1 MRTVVVAPDPALAVG
16 FTTVAGNVARQLA
29 AREVEVRYVIHDAAD
44 TAATAEALDA
54 AIPATGAVTVVCF
67 GRAEDLQPLLTDM
80 AQRPWRGRCHVS
92 YYAAVDYA
100 PVAASFRDFAGLV
113 DAVVPA
119 TPFGHDALAPLEPA
133 SPIPHGVDTST
144 FRPASRPARAAAR
157 TELFDADDDTVV
169 VGFVGRNVGH
179 KRLDLAVR
187 AAAHLRHGA
196 HATCR
201 ACHRISVDDL
211 AADGGLRPRRTCRAC
226 GSPDLA
232 RGRPRP
238 VCVYLHTEVTPRPGS
253 QGWWLERLVAGLGL
267 EADVVT
273 HDLDVTAALDTTE
286 LASRMAAL
294 DVHLLLYDCAGWELT
309 VLETAA
315 CGVPNVITDTAG
327 PPTYFRQGGELIGG
341 STVVTPVGARTE
353 ADMDAAVTAL
363 LGLVDDPDQRRAL
376 GMAAR
381 VQAEAYDWSRVGDQW
396 HRYLAG
402 VAGEAG

>member
-29 AREVEVRYVIHDAAD
+29 ARGVEVRYVIHEAAD
-44 TAATAEALDA
+44 PAATADA
-54 AIPATGAVTVVCF
+54 IAATLPAAGAVTVVCF
-67 GRAEDLQPLLTDM
+67 GRAEELQPLLADV

-119 TPFGHDALAPLEPA
+119 TPFGHVALAPLEPA
-133 SPIPHGVDTST
+133 PPLPHGVDTST
-144 FRPASRPARAAAR
+144 FRPVARAARAATR
-157 TELFDADDDTVV
+157 AELFNADDETVV

-179 KRLDLAVR
+179 KRPDLAVR

-201 ACHRISVDDL
+201 ACHRISADDL
-211 AADGGLRPRRTCRAC
+211 EAAGGFRPRQTCRAC

-238 VCVYLHTEVTPRPGS
+238 VRLYLHTEVAPQPGS
-253 QGWWLERLVAGLGL
+253 QGWWLERLVATLGL
-267 EADVVT
+267 EGDVVT
-273 HDLDVTAALDTTE
+273 HDLDVTAALDITE
-286 LASRMAAL
+286 LAARMAAL
-294 DVHLLLYDCAGWELT
+294 DVHLLLHDCGGWELT

-327 PPTYFRQGGELIGG
+327 PPTYLLQGGELVGG
-341 STVVTPVGARTE
+341 STVVTAVGARIE

-363 LGLVDDPDQRRAL
+363 LGLVDDPDRRRAL

-381 VQAEAYDWSRVGDQW
+381 AQAEAYDWSRVGDQW
-396 HRYLAG
+396 HRYLVG

>member
-1 MRTVVVAPDPALAVG
+1 MHTLVVAPDPALAVG
-16 FTTVAGNVARQLA
+16 FATVAGHVARELA
-29 AREVEVRYVIHDAAD
+29 ARRVEVGYVVHDAAD
-44 TAATAEALDA
+44 AAATAEALDA
-54 AIPATGAVTVVCF
+54 AIPAAGATTVVCF
-67 GRAEDLQPLLTDM
+67 GRAEELQPLLTDV

-119 TPFGHDALAPLEPA
+119 TPFGHDTLAPLEPA
-133 SPIPHGVDTST
+133 PPIPHGVDTST
-144 FRPASRPARAAAR
+144 FRPASRAARAAAR
-157 TELFDADDDTVV
+157 TELFDADDETVV

-179 KRLDLAVR
+179 KRPDLAVR
-187 AAAHLRHGA
+187 AVAHLRHGA

-201 ACHRISVDDL
+201 MCHRVSVDDL
-211 AADGGLRPRRTCRAC
+211 EADGGLHPRGTCRAC

-238 VCVYLHTEVTPRPGS
+238 VCGYLHTELSPRAGS
-253 QGWWLERLVAGLGL
+253 QGWWLERLVADLGL
-267 EADVVT
+267 EADVVI
-273 HDLDVTAALDTTE
+273 HDLDVTAALDTSE

-294 DVHLLLYDCAGWELT
+294 DVHLLLSDCGGWELT

-327 PPTYFRQGGELIGG
+327 PPTYLRQGGELVGG
-341 STVVTPVGARTE
+341 STVVTPVGARLE

-363 LGLVDDPDQRRAL
+363 LGLVDDPERRRAL
-376 GMAAR
+376 GVAAR
-381 VQAEAYDWSRVGDQW
+381 AQAEAYDWSRVGDQW

-402 VAGEAG
+402 VTGEAR